1 MHKLQNFTKNGIN
14 NHVKAVARPH
24 LDYRDVLF
32 DETYN

>member
-14 NHVKAVARPH
+14 NHIKAFARPH
-24 LDYRDVLF
+24 LVYRDVLF